1 MRRARLPWSG
11 FPLRPQPELVML
23 HQQQSGEGLMPG
35 FSRGA
40 ALALL
45 MVLPTGVTASAQNW
59 PSRAVTLV
67 VPFAAGGGTDVLG
80 RIVARRLSET
90 LGQQV
95 IVENVG
101 GAGGMM
107 GSARV
112 AKAAPDGYQFVLGSR
127 ADAINQTLYK

>member
-1 MRRARLPWSG
+1 MMRVWGAAAFAILALS
-11 FPLRPQPELVML
+11 
-23 HQQQSGEGLMPG
+23 QSGTP
-35 FSRGA
+35 A
-40 ALALL
+40 
-45 MVLPTGVTASAQNW
+45 VAQNW
-59 PSRAVTLV
+59 PTRAVTLV

-80 RIVARRLSET
+80 RIVAKRLSET

-112 AKAAPDGYQFVLGSR
+112 AKSPPDGYQFVLGSR
-127 ADAINQTLYK
+127 ADT